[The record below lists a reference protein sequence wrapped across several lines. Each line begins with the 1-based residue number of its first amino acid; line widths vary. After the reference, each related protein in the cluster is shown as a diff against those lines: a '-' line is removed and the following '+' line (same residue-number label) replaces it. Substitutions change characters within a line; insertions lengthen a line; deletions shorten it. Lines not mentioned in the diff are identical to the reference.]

1 MGEKDIKPG
10 IADNYVLLEPLPGA
24 EPLLSMS
31 AAPSTMEKA
40 TSEDMQ
46 KTGRVIRAQLSDVTT
61 PITVAVEAP
70 RALHQRKQTWR
81 EAMLGLS
88 LRALVGM
95 LLVVVLIVTFLALA
109 PTPRLLD
116 LCRSH
121 SCLEYSERLRR
132 SINLSVDP
140 CVSLEGF
147 VCAGWNVQNTLSH
160 RYAVLDAALAKMS
173 RLARSL
179 SRATLGPQSAEQ
191 RGAAFFR
198 SCDAVLRCAQL
209 LQRRLSLEAAPA
221 AYAPTA

>member
-1 MGEKDIKPG
+1 
-10 IADNYVLLEPLPGA
+10 
-24 EPLLSMS
+24 
-31 AAPSTMEKA
+31 
-40 TSEDMQ
+40 
-46 KTGRVIRAQLSDVTT
+46 
-61 PITVAVEAP
+61 
-70 RALHQRKQTWR
+70 
-81 EAMLGLS
+81 MLGLS
-88 LRALVGM
+88 LRAVVGM

-109 PTPRLLD
+109 PAPRLLD